1 MAVVSSRV
9 EWFFRACLLVAMIA
23 VAWMALM
30 QGQVVDLS
38 RGQLFHVIAFM
49 VLGALGQLGFPR
61 VPVLGVLFPLFVF
74 GVLVEIVLHQAGRMV
89 GMDDLLANFAG
100 LLIAA
105 PLTFVIVHR

>member
-1 MAVVSSRV
+1 V

-49 VLGALGQLGFPR
+49 VLGALG
-61 VPVLGVLFPLFVF
+61 
-74 GVLVEIVLHQAGRMV
+74 
-89 GMDDLLANFAG
+89 
-100 LLIAA
+100 
-105 PLTFVIVHR
+105 

>member
-38 RGQLFHVIAFM
+38 RGQLFHVI
-49 VLGALGQLGFPR
+49 
-61 VPVLGVLFPLFVF
+61 
-74 GVLVEIVLHQAGRMV
+74 VEIVLHQAGRMA

-105 PLTFVIVHR
+105 PLTCVIVHR